1 MLYMRIDHCLL
12 AIALTAAVG
21 TSAWARAPRISI
33 KASSTYEDS
42 QHDRSAEMAFDGRL
56 DTSWCE
62 GQAGA
67 GVDEWL
73 EIDFGESRD
82 VTSLFIWGGDYAGG
96 EQQFGERNRLKRA
109 ELVLTTTSGEQ
120 RREVEFGDR
129 FTNQEVRV
137 NAGLR
142 KVRVVVKEV
151 YSGSVFDNTHIAEIA
166 LDYPTRPSAASED
179 LEEWTSGKEHET
191 LSAEHIEVLGKAF
204 EECQAGE
211 NYSRNFKFI
220 ANTAV
225 HGAAYMQ
232 QAVNEHVTPGYRAG
246 FIDFDET
253 AVKYLQK
260 LKDVNAIPF
269 LEVGVARATGDDY
282 YWLLDLLKAFRAH
295 ETLISSRRPTI
306 PNWGVTGLEPGAL
319 NGRNEPLAIDVN
331 SAGRIYVADTGNN
344 RVQWYTID
352 GRLEGAIG
360 REAGIAWSWFG
371 IEGDPYATGAA
382 PGDGAKEFEQ
392 PVHLA
397 VGNYDILAV
406 IDSTLRVQTFDEE
419 GNAVGDWTI
428 PSDFRVLSGRGCA
441 TPIVT
446 WWGDEFYF
454 LLGKEVWGYK
464 STGEQVVKFETS
476 DEILAGVI
484 LDGRLLVQHEG
495 QEVIEYAIEDGFCQG
510 KWLRKP
516 VEEDGSEDWEM
527 ATDADD
533 NLYVATDA
541 GWAYVYNKRGRFVRK
556 VKMFDNPKNAMRIAI
571 SPDMLYLYV
580 TAQDTIH
587 RIELAE

>member
-1 MLYMRIDHCLL
+1 MQFCRFIMVL
-12 AIALTAAVG
+12 ALTVAFTA
-21 TSAWARAPRISI
+21 SAWARPPRISI

-42 QHDRSAEMAFDGRL
+42 QNDRSPAMAFDGRL

-67 GVDEWL
+67 GVDEWI
-73 EIDFGESRD
+73 EIDFGELRD
-82 VTSLFIWGGDYAGG
+82 VTSLFLWGGDFGGG
-96 EQQFGERNRLKRA
+96 EQQFGERNRLKLA
-109 ELVLTTTSGEQ
+109 ELVLTTDGGEQ

-137 NAGLR
+137 NAALR
-142 KVRVVVKEV
+142 KVRLVVKEV
-151 YSGSVFDNTHIAEIA
+151 YAGSVFDNTHVAEIA
-166 LDYPTRPSAASED
+166 VDFPTRPTSVSED
-179 LEEWTSGKEHET
+179 FEEWTSSKDHEG
-191 LSAEHIEVLGKAF
+191 LSVLHEDALRKAF
-204 EECQAGE
+204 DECQVGE
-211 NYSRNFKFI
+211 NYSRNFKLI
-220 ANTAV
+220 ASAAV
-225 HGAAYMQ
+225 HGAPYLQ
-232 QAVNEHVTPGYRAG
+232 QAVVEHVTPGYRAG

-253 AVKYLQK
+253 AIKYLQK

-269 LEVGVARATGDDY
+269 FEIGVARASGDDY

-306 PNWGVTGLEPGAL
+306 PSWGVTGLEPGAL
-319 NGRNEPLAIDVN
+319 NGRGEPLGIDV
-331 SAGRIYVADTGNN
+331 SSGGRIFVADTGNN

-352 GRLEGAIG
+352 GRLEGTIG
-360 REAGIAWSWFG
+360 GEPGIAWSWFG

-382 PGDGAKEFEQ
+382 PGDGPNTFEQ

-406 IDSTLRVQTFDEE
+406 IDATLRVQTFDEE
-419 GNAVGDWTI
+419 GNPVGDWTI
-428 PSDFRVLSGRGCA
+428 PSDLRVLSGRGCA

-446 WWGDEFYF
+446 WWGDVFYF
-454 LLGKEVWGYK
+454 LLRNEVWGYRP
-464 STGEQVVKFETS
+464 TGEQVVKFEAN

-484 LDGRLLVQHEG
+484 LDGRLLVRHEG

-516 VEEDGSEDWEM
+516 VEADGSEDWEM

-541 GWAYVYNKRGRFVRK
+541 GWVYIYNKRGRFERK
-556 VKMFDNPKNAMRIAI
+556 VRLFDNPKNAMRLAI
-571 SPDMLYLYV
+571 SPDMVYLYV

-587 RIELAE
+587 RIELSE